1 LQDHRSP
8 ITHLSPFRF
17 FPISK
22 LMNTEAYEDSPDLLR
37 FHADDSHLVS
47 DLMSIIRT
55 LPQRRDVNART
66 ISELGLIL
74 FAMQRLPMT
83 TFGIAATLTLQRN
96 LGLSFDWL
104 SLTIDDEKFILQK
117 GVYEYDPQVGSDTN
131 SENILEIT
139 DRVRWAST
147 WETSEFLET
156 FANYARDP
164 SCEVITEIHDD
175 EPFTDWDLPI
185 DPDAWDRL

>member
-1 LQDHRSP
+1 
-8 ITHLSPFRF
+8 
-17 FPISK
+17 
-22 LMNTEAYEDSPDLLR
+22 MNTEAYEDSPDLLR
-37 FHADDSHLVS
+37 FHADDSQLVS

-117 GVYEYDPQVGSDTN
+117 GVHEYDPQVGSDTN